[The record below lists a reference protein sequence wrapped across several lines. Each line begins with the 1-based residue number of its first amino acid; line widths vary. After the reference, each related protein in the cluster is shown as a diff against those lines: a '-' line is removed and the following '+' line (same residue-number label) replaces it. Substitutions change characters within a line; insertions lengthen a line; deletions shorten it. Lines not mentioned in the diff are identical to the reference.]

1 MSAAKILLGEEYKNC
16 HLAEVFDNNISF
28 RLDLIMMP
36 IFLDVHKVPFSEEN
50 LKELCKSPPDEFG
63 VTHVNLFYNKESSV
77 CFCLLSAPDL
87 DAVEKHHKKV
97 NIHCEWITEV
107 TNIVNDAFKTA
118 PSKTTV

>member
-1 MSAAKILLGEEYKNC
+1 
-16 HLAEVFDNNISF
+16 
-28 RLDLIMMP
+28 MP

-77 CFCLLSAPDL
+77 CFCLLNAPDL

-97 NIHCEWITEV
+97 NIQCEWITEV
-107 TNIVNDAFKTA
+107 TNIVNDAFKTDPA
-118 PSKTTV
+118 QPST